1 MMLLTRTPSEA
12 PPPVWSRA
20 RRFRAPKSIACS
32 VTPSEL
38 IGVRGTPRKRPRF
51 RERLGPSRY
60 ACSPSRTPIK
70 EPSPYLP
77 IGSKDSAR

>member
-32 VTPSEL
+32 VTPSKL
-38 IGVRGTPRKRPRF
+38 IGVRGNPAEEATVQGATGSQSLCLLALKDAHKGAEPLPPHRK
-51 RERLGPSRY
+51 
-60 ACSPSRTPIK
+60 
-70 EPSPYLP
+70 
-77 IGSKDSAR
+77 